1 MTLFRCSVLKKRNSN
16 KFLDT
21 ADEVY
26 AVGEVLDEID
36 WPDHFKRTGG
46 ITSQGVTRFGPEG
59 YEAWPLYASEKDDT
73 AFYEFAYWKL
83 KDWEN
88 ELGMQTNASLIKFDF
103 HPKSKP
109 IDVQCEVN
117 KDQILDTM
125 SYAHSHRWIQNLSS
139 IPESISYPSVRDP
152 QRGSMNFAVYEK
164 DAVSNFSFFQSVTM
178 IIVDEFN
185 VEVIFPNKTKVTV
198 TPIKQ

>member
-21 ADEVY
+21 PDEVY
-26 AVGEVLDEID
+26 AVGEVLDEVD

-59 YEAWPLYASEKDDT
+59 YDTWPLYASEKDDT
-73 AFYEFAYWKL
+73 TFYEFAYWKL

-88 ELGMQTNASLIKFDF
+88 ELGMQTNASLIKLEF
-103 HPKSKP
+103 HPNDKP
-109 IDVQCEVN
+109 INVQTEN
-117 KDQILDTM
+117 DKDKILDIST
-125 SYAHSHRWIQNLSS
+125 YVHSHQWIKGLAN

-152 QRGSMNFAVYEK
+152 HGGGINFAVYEEN
-164 DAVSNFSFFQSVTM
+164 AVSNFSFFQSVTM
-178 IIVDEFN
+178 IILDEFN

-198 TPIKQ
+198 KPIK

>member
-21 ADEVY
+21 PDEVY

-46 ITSQGVTRFGPEG
+46 ITSKGVTRFGPEG
-59 YEAWPLYASEKDDT
+59 YDTWPLYASEKDDT
-73 AFYEFAYWKL
+73 TFYEFAYWKL

-88 ELGMQTNASLIKFDF
+88 ELGMQTNASLIKLDF
-103 HPKSKP
+103 HPNNKP
-109 IDVQCEVN
+109 IDVQGEAN
-117 KDQILDTM
+117 KDQILDTK
-125 SYAHSHRWIQNLSS
+125 SYVHSHQWIQGLSS
-139 IPESISYPSVRDP
+139 IPESVSYPSVRDP
-152 QRGSMNFAVYEK
+152 QGGGINFAVYEEN
-164 DAVSNFSFFQSVTM
+164 AVSNFSFYQSVTM
-178 IIVDEFN
+178 IIIDEFN

-198 TPIKQ
+198 TPIK